1 MTVFERF
8 TTSKV
13 VVLLG
18 FKLSSARRARLP
30 TETREPA
37 SPVEA

>member
-8 TTSKV
+8 TTSI

-18 FKLSSARRARLP
+18 FKLSNAQRARLP